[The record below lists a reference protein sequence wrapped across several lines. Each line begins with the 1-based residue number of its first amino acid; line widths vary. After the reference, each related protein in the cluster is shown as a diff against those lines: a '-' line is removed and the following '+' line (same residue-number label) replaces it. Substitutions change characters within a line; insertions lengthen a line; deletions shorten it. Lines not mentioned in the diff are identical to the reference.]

1 MANQTNTTIER
12 SIFSEIMYRL
22 RENIILI
29 LIVVIL
35 ATGSGLLYSGLQE
48 TTYSSTQQVNY
59 VAEYKYDA
67 SNLDDPYHPENP
79 KNTNYIQDCIGLMR
93 VYVDTMVDF
102 CTTGKVLDR
111 AEYYYLE
118 YLKVKDEVGFDDFI
132 LNVKNG
138 DYDDVYHPENIPG
151 RRYFNTSSVSV
162 SLIKGVEGSDSFLF
176 TIKCISKDR
185 LVSRQMTRIFAMSID
200 REGRDYFEG
209 VNTYVHE
216 LLDSIDDV
224 GAFKNDSTVETLIA
238 FFAIGLVLAVLITYL
253 KTFFDNTAK
262 DKAEI
267 EMMTGIS
274 VIAYIE
280 KQEALSTQIDIEEEK
295 RKDEEVENAK

>member
-1 MANQTNTTIER
+1 MANPTNTSIER

-22 RENIILI
+22 KENIILI

-35 ATGSGLLYSGLQE
+35 ATGSGLLYSNLQE
-48 TTYSSTQQVNY
+48 TTYSASQQVNY
-59 VAEYKYDA
+59 KAEYKYDA
-67 SNLDDPYHPENP
+67 TNIDDPYHPENP
-79 KNTNYIQDCIGLMR
+79 KNSNYIQDCIGLMR

-118 YLKVKDEVGFDDFI
+118 YLKVKDDVSFDDFI

-151 RRYFNTSSVSV
+151 RKYFNASSTSA
-162 SLIKGVEGSDSFLF
+162 SLVKEYEGSDSFLF
-176 TIKCISKDR
+176 TIKCVNKDS
-185 LVSRQMTRIFAMSID
+185 LVARQMTRIFAMSID

-216 LLDSIDDV
+216 LVASIDDV
-224 GAFKNDSTVETLIA
+224 GAYKNDSTIEVLVA
-238 FFAIGLVLAVLITYL
+238 FFAIGLVLAVIITYV

-267 EMMTGIS
+267 EMMTGLS

-280 KQEALSTQIDIEEEK
+280 KQEAISTPIDSNEEIQ
-295 RKDEEVENAK
+295 KDEEVGDAK